1 MLPQNLYSTQYVIRF
16 VQSQFKV
23 QMLMPLF
30 LSFYF
35 QHFCPYQDRWYV
47 LSFTYTSLFSFF
59 LVVVEGNF
67 FFFSPPGFCQPF
79 ATYYRQ
85 ICTVLAVFAAEL
97 QRRVQPRKQ
106 KRFHR
111 AGQENIFEAASADR
125 WNCLLHIMRRG
136 VYDLI
141 VLMFTVMLQVNCFII
156 NLPYFLFQALPQIL
170 INRLSIRS
178 PDVLMFCRSIIPIP
192 LTAALAF
199 FNVFTVRNEESE
211 TGIQV
216 FDRDGNPV
224 GISKAAA
231 EKAVRETALSRA
243 VLFGCTAV
251 FPNLLVLL
259 LKRTRFFQKNS
270 LLAAPFR
277 HISAVLTMGL
287 MVPVSFSLFSQLGT
301 IKREALEEELQAGAA
316 GGQLFYHRGL

>member
-1 MLPQNLYSTQYVIRF
+1 MDPNLLHWREQGQSFLRRLQTWIHLLDPSLLLSSDPEIQKAHALIGSSDPQDKKDEAALTLSLSSAHADSGAALPLVFRPPAFLPISGPLVFASLLPHTTVKSALFWQFLLQSYNAGFSHANRNASTEQGKKTSLKQLLLIAGTV
-16 VQSQFKV
+16 S
-23 QMLMPLF
+23 
-30 LSFYF
+30 
-35 QHFCPYQDRWYV
+35 
-47 LSFTYTSLFSFF
+47 YTS
-59 LVVVEGNF
+59 
-67 FFFSPPGFCQPF
+67 C
-79 ATYYRQ
+79 
-85 ICTVLAVFAAEL
+85 
-97 QRRVQPRKQ
+97 
-106 KRFHR
+106 
-111 AGQENIFEAASADR
+111 AG
-125 WNCLLHIMRRG
+125 
-136 VYDLI
+136 
-141 VLMFTVMLQVNCFII
+141 
-156 NLPYFLFQALPQIL
+156 ALPQIL